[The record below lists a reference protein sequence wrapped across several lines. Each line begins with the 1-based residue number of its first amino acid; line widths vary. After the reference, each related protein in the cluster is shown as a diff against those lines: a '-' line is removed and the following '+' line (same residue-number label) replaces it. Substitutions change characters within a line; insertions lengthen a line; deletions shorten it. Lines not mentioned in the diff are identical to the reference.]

1 MYAIKGSKREQGGT
15 EVNSYM
21 ELSKIKMCCHE
32 KLLQSIGLGFFG
44 PFFLNFDGLIG
55 WYCQPSKYTIKN
67 MGFAF
72 SKHQ

>member
-44 PFFLNFDGLIG
+44 PFFLNFDGLI
-55 WYCQPSKYTIKN
+55 S
-67 MGFAF
+67 
-72 SKHQ
+72 